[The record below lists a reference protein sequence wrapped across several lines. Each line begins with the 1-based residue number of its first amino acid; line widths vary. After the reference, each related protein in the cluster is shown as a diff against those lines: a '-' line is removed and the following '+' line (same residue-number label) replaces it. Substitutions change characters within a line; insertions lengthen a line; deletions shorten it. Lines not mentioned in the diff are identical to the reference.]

1 MILATYLEDT
11 SGNGNHGPLGNTE
24 SGDLVNAAALELQ
37 KFYREYNGKE
47 LSIEYV
53 SEVNGL
59 DTSVRYIVLGKEL
72 ADLFGVY
79 NATGLTKDSAYRL
92 YCENRNDNVYLYGT
106 TNYGTLSAAYGL
118 LESIYGLRFYTKD
131 VWACNGS
138 YVNAEI
144 TWQGMDYTFVPS
156 IDKNWAFDGILT
168 EGFPGTY
175 ESQMQSRLGYVNS
188 WQISNGGWHNFTD
201 LVSESEYGTSNPNW
215 FVNMVDAKGNKLSV
229 KTLNITT
236 TYRDAIATA
245 MAEKLLAQYNDSG
258 ATQRT
263 IFAIGAPDAGGWHHS
278 DFATAS
284 NDYVLFANAV
294 AEKLNAKIPASGRN
308 AKLTIIA
315 YNATF
320 QAPTGVSLYS
330 GSKVSV
336 SVMVA
341 PIESNM
347 YRSVNDN
354 TVNGYYGH
362 TNKWY
367 QDEIAK
373 WKALV
378 DACDGSE
385 LYYWN
390 YSAYYD
396 NYFIPL
402 DTISNMQGRYQAM
415 ADLGVNNVIDLG
427 QIGDSVGPDWQAL
440 KVFLKGQL
448 AKNVNATMWTNANTL
463 TGGLVEEFCKVY
475 YGAASDCMLGLL
487 KAQMNHYKT
496 MSDSFETSGTDQT
509 GRHVIRLALNKAFLW
524 GDDDQMLQGW
534 YNTYIKAALEATSG
548 NTEIQNRIHLE
559 GLTIR
564 YMAKVVFHP
573 STYGPMT
580 GNLIKDTESIS
591 VVTVAGD
598 TVNDTMTQIIT
609 DAKALGI
616 TKAAEG
622 ALYVKTNKETT
633 VDGAIDNLA

>member
-1 MILATYLEDT
+1 MILDTYLEDT

-37 KFYREYNGKE
+37 RFYQEFAGKD

-53 SEVNGL
+53 SESEINAL
-59 DTSVRYIVLGKEL
+59 DPSFRYIVLGKEL
-72 ADLFGVY
+72 AELFGVY
-79 NATGLTKDSAYRL
+79 SADGLTKDSAYRL
-92 YCENRNDNVYLYGT
+92 YCEDKNDNVYLYGT

-118 LESIYGLRFYTKD
+118 LEGLYGLRFYTKD
-131 VWACNGS
+131 VWATNTAYINS
-138 YVNAEI
+138 EVTLE
-144 TWQGMDYTFVPS
+144 GMDYTFVPS
-156 IDKNWAFDGILT
+156 IDKNWAFDGVLT
-168 EGFPGTY
+168 QGFPGTY

-188 WQISNGGWHNFTD
+188 WQISNGGWHNFTA
-201 LVSESEYGTSNPNW
+201 LVSESEYSSLHSDW
-215 FVNMVDAKGNKLSV
+215 FVAMTNKNGDTTNT
-229 KTLNITT
+229 KTLDIVNKG
-236 TYRDAIATA
+236 AEIAPV
-245 MAEKLLAQYNDSG
+245 MAEKLLAQYNDSS

-263 IFAIGAPDAGGWHHS
+263 IFAIGVPDVGGWQ
-278 DFATAS
+278 S
-284 NDYVLFANAV
+284 NALNVDKSAELVKFANKV
-294 AEKLNAKIPASGRN
+294 ASALNGLLPENGRN
-308 AKLTIIA
+308 IKLAIVA

-320 QAPTGVSLYS
+320 QAPTESVSLYS

-347 YRSVNDN
+347 YRPINDD

-362 TNKWY
+362 KNQWY
-367 QDEIAK
+367 QEQIAAWQK
-373 WKALV
+373 LV
-378 DACDGSE
+378 DACNGSE

-415 ADLGVNNVIDLG
+415 AALGVSNVIDLG

-448 AKNVNATMWTNANTL
+448 AKDVNATMWTNAGTL
-463 TGGLVEEFCKVY
+463 KGGLVEEFCDVY

-487 KAQMNHYKT
+487 KAQMDHYKT
-496 MSDSFETSGTDQT
+496 MSDSFVSSGTDQT
-509 GRHVIRLALNKAFLW
+509 GRHVIRLALNQASLW
-524 GDDDQMLQGW
+524 GGNDTTLQGW
-534 YNTYIKAALEATSG
+534 YNDYIKAALEKT
-548 NTEIQNRIHLE
+548 TDETIKNRIHLE

-573 STYGPMT
+573 SEYWWT
-580 GNLIKDTESIS
+580 GTLRTDTLSIS
-591 VVTVAGD
+591 VVTVAGG
-598 TVNDTMTQIIT
+598 TVNDTMAQIIT

-616 TKAAEG
+616 KIGRAH
-622 ALYVKTNKETT
+622 V
-633 VDGAIDNLA
+633 